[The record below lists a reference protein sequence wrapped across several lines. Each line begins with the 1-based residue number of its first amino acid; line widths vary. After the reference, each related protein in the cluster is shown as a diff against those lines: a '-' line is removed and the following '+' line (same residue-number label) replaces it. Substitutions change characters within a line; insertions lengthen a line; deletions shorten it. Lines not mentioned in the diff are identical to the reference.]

1 MLQARR
7 LMALLVSLLCA
18 PLWAAT
24 YQLDPSHT
32 FPQFEFDHLWF
43 FTERG
48 QFDRVRGRL
57 EYDAEQRGG
66 SLEVVIEANS
76 LDTGNDE
83 LDVVL
88 RGPGWF
94 DADRHPTITFRSRRF
109 LFEQDRLTA
118 VDGELTMRGVTRP
131 MRLEIARIHC
141 GSNPASGRR
150 RCAADANATLQRSRF
165 GMRGLPLIGDEVR
178 LRIQAMTCP
187 EN

>member
-1 MLQARR
+1 
-7 LMALLVSLLCA
+7 MALVVSLLCA

-32 FPQFEFDHLWF
+32 VPQFEFDHLWF

-48 QFDRVRGRL
+48 RFNRVRGTL

-76 LDTGNDE
+76 LDTGNEE

-88 RGPGWF
+88 KGPGWF
-94 DADRHPTITFRSRRF
+94 DVDRHPTITFRSQRF

-118 VDGELTMRGVTRP
+118 IDGELTLRGVMRP
-131 MRLEIARIHC
+131 MTLEITRVDC
-141 GSNPASGRR
+141 GSNPTSGKRS
-150 RCAADANATLQRSRF
+150 CAADANATLRRSRF
-165 GMRGLPLIGDEVR
+165 GMRGLPFIGDEVR
-178 LRIQAMTCP
+178 LRIQARTYP